1 MTTSST
7 GPPTP
12 QLGRGPP
19 RTNIPLAHTP
29 GPAGGLA
36 PLRPAATPQSRPS
49 RQRPLGTR
57 SHFGTRFIPLQV
69 KAPPRINPGWVSGI
83 RGERCVTCRPDYDGL
98 ADVSPVTPLLPT
110 RISLSGPDGATQ
122 SPLQPVPLECSRSQS
137 VRRIGYIV
145 ATTTKAS
152 LPQPQ
157 RQALADCRTLEGS
170 ASRQEHDPTCPVAPT
185 RTHRAE
191 TPGGTLSLTITAT
204 TKKTRPPS
212 KSSRRTYFQSNVISH
227 QQTTSAIY
235 RIFFPC
241 I

>member
-1 MTTSST
+1 M
-7 GPPTP
+7 
-12 QLGRGPP
+12 
-19 RTNIPLAHTP
+19 
-29 GPAGGLA
+29 
-36 PLRPAATPQSRPS
+36 
-49 RQRPLGTR
+49 
-57 SHFGTRFIPLQV
+57 

-145 ATTTKAS
+145 ATTTKTS

-170 ASRQEHDPTCPVAPT
+170 ASRQEHDPTCPAAPT
-185 RTHRAE
+185 RTHRAK

-212 KSSRRTYFQSNVISH
+212 DSSRRTYIQTNVIPH
-227 QQTTSAIY
+227 QHSTCPIY
-235 RIFFPC
+235 RFFFPC
-241 I
+241 T

>member
-1 MTTSST
+1 M
-7 GPPTP
+7 
-12 QLGRGPP
+12 
-19 RTNIPLAHTP
+19 
-29 GPAGGLA
+29 
-36 PLRPAATPQSRPS
+36 
-49 RQRPLGTR
+49 
-57 SHFGTRFIPLQV
+57 

-157 RQALADCRTLEGS
+157 RQTLADCRTLEGS
-170 ASRQEHDPTCPVAPT
+170 ASRQEHDPTCPAAPT
-185 RTHRAE
+185 RTHRAK
-191 TPGGTLSLTITAT
+191 TPGGTLSLDHGHNKENTASIRFIET
-204 TKKTRPPS
+204 DLHPNERYPS
-212 KSSRRTYFQSNVISH
+212 PTFDVPYL
-227 QQTTSAIY
+227 
-235 RIFFPC
+235 
-241 I
+241 

>member
-1 MTTSST
+1 M
-7 GPPTP
+7 
-12 QLGRGPP
+12 
-19 RTNIPLAHTP
+19 
-29 GPAGGLA
+29 
-36 PLRPAATPQSRPS
+36 
-49 RQRPLGTR
+49 
-57 SHFGTRFIPLQV
+57 

-170 ASRQEHDPTCPVAPT
+170 ASRQEHDPICPVAPT

-212 KSSRRTYFQSNVISH
+212 KSSRRTYFQTNVISH
-227 QQTTSAIY
+227 QQTTCPIY

>member
-1 MTTSST
+1 M
-7 GPPTP
+7 
-12 QLGRGPP
+12 
-19 RTNIPLAHTP
+19 
-29 GPAGGLA
+29 
-36 PLRPAATPQSRPS
+36 
-49 RQRPLGTR
+49 
-57 SHFGTRFIPLQV
+57 

-212 KSSRRTYFQSNVISH
+212 KSSRRTYFQSNVIFH